1 MYQVLKTLFLV
12 CLLLASYQSKAQAK
26 ALGNL
31 SGRLILDDSWERQIY
46 ISLIEGLNNEY
57 KISNSQIVAS
67 SVIDENGNFNI
78 KLDTLSQ
85 KWSLLRLH
93 VAKKGITPN
102 SLTIGSINENFMF
115 LIAKNNSEIKIFNTA
130 TMPIFRNVRIEGAN
144 YMKTFEY
151 IKGLVEYPNSIDY
164 ENTMIEKEFIVEAV
178 SEKLK
183 TVADT
188 CSNPLVSLYAIYKT
202 DFQSDLQDNK
212 LFYDRYLTKW
222 KTQNDMY
229 FNAFTQNF
237 SNDTIKFNSN
247 EKYNVWFW
255 PIAFIVFALALVV
268 FLIIRKR
275 TKSNINELSVKEREI
290 FGLLQQGMSNKEI
303 AAECNIELTT
313 VKSHIGSIYT
323 KLKIKSRKE
332 ALNIKTK

>member
-1 MYQVLKTLFLV
+1 MHNILKTLFLV
-12 CLLLASYQSKAQAK
+12 CLLLASYQFKAQAK
-26 ALGNL
+26 VSGNL
-31 SGRLILDDSWERQIY
+31 SGTLILDDSWERKIY

-67 SVIDENGNFNI
+67 SVIDKNGNFNI
-78 KLDTLSQ
+78 KLDTLPQ

-115 LIAKNNSEIKIFNTA
+115 LIAKRNSEIKIFNTEA
-130 TMPIFRNVRIEGAN
+130 LPIFRNLRIEGAN

-151 IKGLVEYPNSIDY
+151 IKSLAEYPNSIDY
-164 ENTMIEKEFIVEAV
+164 ENAMIEKEFIVEAV

-188 CSNPLVSLYAIYKT
+188 CSHPLVSLYAIYQA
-202 DFQSDLQDNK
+202 DFQSDLKDNK

-222 KTQNDMY
+222 KTQNDIY
-229 FNAFTQNF
+229 FNAFAQHF
-237 SNDTIKFNSN
+237 SNDTAKFNSK
-247 EKYNVWFW
+247 EKNYVWLW
-255 PIAFIVFALALVV
+255 LIAFIALALIV
-268 FLIIRKR
+268 FLIVQNRR
-275 TKSNINELSVKEREI
+275 KSNINKLSVKEREI
-290 FGLLQQGMSNKEI
+290 FGFLQQGMSNKEI
-303 AAECNIELTT
+303 AAECNIEQTT
-313 VKSHIGSIYT
+313 VKSHISSIYS